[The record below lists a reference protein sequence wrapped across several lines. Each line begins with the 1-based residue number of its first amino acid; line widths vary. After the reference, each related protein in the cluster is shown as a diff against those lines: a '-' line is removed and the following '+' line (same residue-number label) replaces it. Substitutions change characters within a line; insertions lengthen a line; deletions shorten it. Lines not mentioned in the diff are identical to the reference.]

1 MALIPLLPVA
11 GTYAALKA
19 IRRAREMISFT
30 PEEILAFEITTADGK
45 TQWSTA
51 KASAQVPDIPVEE
64 YITNIIRDKLV
75 EINKKEKLT
84 EAQLSIYDKFV
95 VMYQ

>member
-1 MALIPLLPVA
+1 
-11 GTYAALKA
+11 
-19 IRRAREMISFT
+19 MISFT
-30 PEEILAFEITTADGK
+30 PDEIKVFEITTTDGR

-51 KASAQVPDIPVEE
+51 KASAQIPDIPVEE